1 VERLERHVLAERQVA
16 IVARLGGDKHAEMP
30 NLAAYRARLD
40 RELDVRTGP
49 RRVYD
54 TETAEL
60 IAAVG
65 LGK

>member
-1 VERLERHVLAERQVA
+1 MERHVLAERQVA
-16 IVARLGGDKHAEMP
+16 IVAKGFGAKHAELP
-30 NLAAYRARLD
+30 TFPAYRARLD
-40 RELDVRTGP
+40 RELQVRTGP